1 MPLVKLA
8 KAARRARMGS
18 VNSIRRALVAAG
30 IPLVTMSP
38 GEMAVDEAD
47 LNRFLVER
55 LESAPAPAVV
65 EPHTGPKVHPS
76 ETGGKLKVR
85 KKRRQ

>member
-18 VNSIRRALVAAG
+18 VNSVRRALVAAG
-30 IPLVTMSP
+30 VPLVTISP
-38 GEMAVDEAD
+38 GEMAVEEAD

-55 LESAPAPAVV
+55 VEEAPATGVV
-65 EPHTGPKVHPS
+65 EAPHEQRLHPA
-76 ETGGKLKVR
+76 ETGGKLKVK

>member
-8 KAARRARMGS
+8 AAARRARMGS
-18 VNSIRRALVAAG
+18 VTAIRRALAAAG
-30 IPLVTMSP
+30 VPLVAVSP
-38 GEMAVDEAD
+38 GVMGVEEAD
-47 LNRFLVER
+47 LNRFLAER
-55 LESAPAPAVV
+55 LDAAPSGPAA
-65 EPHTGPKVHPS
+65 EPPSTPKVHPS

>member
-18 VNSIRRALVAAG
+18 VNSVRRALVGAG
-30 IPLVTMSP
+30 IPLVTISP
-38 GEMAVDEAD
+38 GEMAVEEAD

-55 LESAPAPAVV
+55 VETTPTKVALEAPPV
-65 EPHTGPKVHPS
+65 PKVHPS